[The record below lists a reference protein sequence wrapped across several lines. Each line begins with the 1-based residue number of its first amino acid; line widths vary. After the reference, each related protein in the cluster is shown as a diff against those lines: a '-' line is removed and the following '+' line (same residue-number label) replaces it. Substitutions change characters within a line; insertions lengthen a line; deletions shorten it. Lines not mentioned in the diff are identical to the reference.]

1 VRPEE
6 AALAVDLFATGWG
19 WAAAAW
25 SDSGLRRLILP
36 RKERREAEK
45 EIERHCGPGVRRRP
59 RHDLRRQLGE
69 YFKGRRRVFSIPLDV
84 TAAGSFSG
92 RVLAFVKDIPYG
104 STVTYGEVARAV
116 GCPGAARA
124 VGGTMS
130 RNPLPILIPCHRVV
144 AADGPGG
151 FSGGLPKSRL
161 LELEEGR
168 RPLSP
173 GCRQACR
180 REGRSR

>member
-1 VRPEE
+1 M
-6 AALAVDLFATGWG
+6 VDLFATPWG

-25 SDSGLRRLILP
+25 SIRGVRCLILP
-36 RKERREAEK
+36 RRERREAER
-45 EIERHCGPGVRRRP
+45 EIEGRSGFGLRRRP

-69 YFKGRRRVFSIPLDV
+69 YLDGRRSVFSIPLDLTV
-84 TAAGSFSG
+84 TGSFTG
-92 RVLAFVKDIPYG
+92 RVLAHVREVPYG

-116 GCPGAARA
+116 GCPGGARA
-124 VGGTMS
+124 VGGAMS

-161 LELEEGR
+161 LELEEGH
-168 RPLSP
+168 PALSP
-173 GCRQACR
+173 GCRTAAG
-180 REGRSR
+180 REGGGR

>member
-1 VRPEE
+1 V
-6 AALAVDLFATGWG
+6 VDLFATPWG

-25 SDSGLRRLILP
+25 STRGVRCLILP
-36 RKERREAEK
+36 RKEQPEAERSL
-45 EIERHCGPGVRRRP
+45 ERRFGPGRRRRP
-59 RHDLRRQLGE
+59 RHDLRSQLKE
-69 YFKGRRRVFSIPLDV
+69 YFEGRRRAFSIPLDLDLTV
-84 TAAGSFSG
+84 TGSFTG
-92 RVLAFVKDIPYG
+92 RVLAYVREIPYG

-116 GCPGAARA
+116 GCPGGARA
-124 VGGTMS
+124 VGGAMS

-168 RPLSP
+168 PALPPDCRPAA
-173 GCRQACR
+173 G
-180 REGRSR
+180 REGRVR